1 MIASRIWPL
10 ERIVSVTSRCEASSG
25 VADSSSAM
33 PITPFIGVRISWLM
47 LARNW
52 LLARLAASARAVA
65 PASAAVRSRTRSS
78 SSARVAVSAAL
89 ARSRSSQRRAH
100 LDMALVQ
107 ARDHRFEAALERAHF
122 GRRARIGRTAP
133 GRAPRPTSPRLA
145 PTSCSSGPVTRAAVS
160 RTSGMATTSVSRPQ
174 PAVSA

>member
-10 ERIVSVTSRCEASSG
+10 ERMVSVTSRCEASSG

-52 LLARLAASARAVA
+52 LLARLAASALAVA

-78 SSARVAVSAAL
+78 RAARVAVSAAL
-89 ARSRSSQRRAH
+89 VRSRSSSAERTSTWLSCRRATI
-100 LDMALVQ
+100 ASKP
-107 ARDHRFEAALERAHF
+107 RS
-122 GRRARIGRTAP
+122 RARTSDGAP
-133 GRAPRPTSPRLA
+133 GSVDRTRPRSSPEIARLA

-160 RTSGMATTSVSRPQ
+160 RTSGIATTSVNRPQ